1 MAKKDDDR
9 QQQNLNFEQ
18 QNIIPR
24 DIGEEMKT
32 SYTDYAM
39 SVIVGRALPDVRDG
53 LKPVHR
59 RILYAMKEMGL
70 RHNSP
75 HKKSARVVGEV
86 LGKYHPHGD
95 TAVYESMVRMAQ
107 DFSLR
112 YPLIDGQGNFGSI
125 DGDPPAA
132 MRYCVTGD
140 VLVFTTKGIL
150 PIEKIANG
158 EEVDIDLD
166 VKNYKGDIVK
176 ATKFFDSGEQTIIK
190 IKTSCGYELK
200 GSINHPV
207 LCLDRTDEGLPTLKW
222 KILKNITTNDYVI
235 IVRNIKLFPQTEP
248 ELKTYYPQ
256 NLLYEDIS
264 LPEKMNEDLGFLLG
278 VLTAEGSFHNG
289 QILFNNK
296 NKELYEKV
304 KNIIEEQFKGI
315 KLYERKV
322 KGDCFELSIYYQ
334 KVVKFLQN
342 IGLSSE
348 KSDRKTIPF
357 IIFSSTKETI
367 KSFLKG
373 LFEGDGSVVFHKDK
387 RHSGKSIELV
397 YNSKSEEL
405 INQLKVLLLNFGII
419 TTKPFKDKRNGCLKL
434 IISGVENIKKFKEE
448 IGFWSEKKQN
458 VLLKIDEINS
468 DRLSKTD
475 KIPFLS
481 EYLRKKYKTEF
492 LQKNNFDRYNKLEEN
507 FEQIIHILE
516 TKEKNL
522 IEFLLKQKFF
532 FDKVTSVEVLKE
544 KQKVYSLRVNSHCHS
559 FVAGGFINHNTE
571 VRLNKLAEE
580 ILEDLDK
587 ETVDFRPNYDGSLEE
602 PSVLPSKFP
611 NILVNGS
618 SGIAVGMATNI
629 PTHNLSEI
637 CDGIIAVLDNPELN
651 SEELMQYIKG
661 PDFPTGG
668 IIQGKEGI
676 KEYFTTGKGAIR
688 LRAKAEIEEL
698 KGGRHAIIIKEI
710 PYQVNKAELLETI
723 AKLAYEKKIQ
733 DISDLRDE
741 SDRDGIRIVVEI
753 KRDGNPNI
761 VMNQLFKH
769 TQLEVSFGVIMLVL
783 VNGKPQ
789 ILSMRE
795 MIQCYIDHRR
805 DVVYKRTS
813 FELKKAEHRAHIV
826 EGLRVAIENLN
837 KVIKIIRE
845 SKDVETAESNLMKEF
860 KFTKIQAR
868 AILEMKLQQLT
879 SLERSK
885 LEQEYLELIK
895 TIELLRSI
903 LRDPKKIDAV
913 IKEEIAKIKQQYG
926 DERRTKIVARVEEL
940 TIEDLIKEEDVV
952 VCISHHG
959 YVKRMPLSTYKSQH
973 RGGKGITG
981 TTVKEEDFVE
991 QLIITNTHSYLL
1003 WFTNKGRVYWS
1014 RVFEVPEGSRI
1025 SKGKPAVNLI
1035 QLSSMEEKITAC
1047 VPVDKFDN
1055 NLYLLMCTK
1064 KGVIKKTNL
1073 EEYSNP
1079 RKTGIIAINL
1089 DPDDSLIDVKLT
1101 EGKQEVIISTKDG
1114 FAIRFKEENVR
1125 PIGRTGKGVV
1135 GIRFKSKDDE
1145 VVSMEVVKKDDIL
1158 LTVCE
1163 NGYGKRTKVD
1173 DYRLQSRGGKG
1184 VINIKTTERNGK
1196 VVGVKVANPGYEVM
1210 IMTEKGM
1217 SIRLPVD
1224 EISVQSRN
1232 TQGVR
1237 LVKLDEG
1244 DKVAAVANI
1253 VPEE

>member
-1 MAKKDDDR
+1 MVQKD
-9 QQQNLNFEQ
+9 NEQ
-18 QNIIPR
+18 QKLDFEEKNIIPR

-59 RILYAMKEMGL
+59 RILYTMKEMGL
-70 RHNSP
+70 RHNQP
-75 HKKSARVVGEV
+75 YKKSARVVGDV

-95 TAVYESMVRMAQ
+95 TAVYEALVRMGQ

-140 VLVFTTKGIL
+140 TLIL
-150 PIEKIANG
+150 TNNGCIPIEKIADG
-158 EEVDIDLD
+158 EEVDIDID
-166 VKNYKGDIVK
+166 VLNYKGNKVK
-176 ATKFFDSGEQTIIK
+176 ATKFFDSGEHTIIE
-190 IKTSCGYELK
+190 IVTSCGYKLR

-207 LCLDRTDEGLPTLKW
+207 LCWNKTQNGFPTIKW
-222 KILKNITTNDYVI
+222 KMLKDITTEDYVI
-235 IVRNIKLFPQTEP
+235 LMRNFSLFSDKDLD
-248 ELKTYYPQ
+248 LKQFYPKD
-256 NLLYEDIS
+256 NSYKKDIT
-264 LPEKMNEDLGFLLG
+264 LPEKMSEELGFLLG
-278 VLTAEGSFHNG
+278 ILTSEGCFHQG
-289 QILFNNK
+289 QIVFNNK
-296 NKELYEKV
+296 DLLLFETV
-304 KNIIEEQFKGI
+304 KDIIKKLFPEIE
-315 KLYERKV
+315 LYERKI
-322 KGDCFELSIYYQ
+322 KGDCLELSIYHQ
-334 KVVKFLQN
+334 KVVKFLEN
-342 IGLSSE
+342 LRFKNT
-348 KSDRKTIPF
+348 KSDEKEIPYS
-357 IIFSSTKETI
+357 ILISPKNI
-367 KSFLKG
+367 VKKFLQG
-373 LFEGDGSVVFHKDK
+373 LFEGDGRVVFHTDK
-387 RHSGKSIELV
+387 RHNGKSIELV
-397 YNSKSEEL
+397 YNSKSIKL
-405 INQLKVLLLNFGII
+405 IEQLKVLLLNFGIV
-419 TTKPFKDKRNGCLKL
+419 TTAPYKDKRNGCYKL
-434 IISGVENIKKFKEE
+434 LITGVENILKFKQN
-448 IGFWSEKKQN
+448 IGFWSAKKQSR
-458 VLLKIDEINS
+458 LEKIENLNF
-468 DRLSKTD
+468 DRMSKTD
-475 KIPFLS
+475 KIPFLN
-481 EYLRKKYKTEF
+481 EYLRNKYKNGF
-492 LQKNNFDRYNKLEEN
+492 LHKNNFDRYNKLDKNFDTIKNILIEED
-507 FEQIIHILE
+507 
-516 TKEKNL
+516 KNL
-522 IEFLLKQKFF
+522 IKYLLTYRFF
-532 FDKVTSVEVLKE
+532 FDKVKAKNVLTE
-544 KQKVYSLRVNSHCHS
+544 KQKVYSVRVSTSCHS
-559 FVAGGFINHNTE
+559 FVANGFINHNTE
-571 VRLNKLAEE
+571 ARLNKIAEE
-580 ILEDLDK
+580 MLEDIDK
-587 ETVDFRPNYDGSLEE
+587 ETVAFRPNYDGSLEE
-602 PSVLPSKFP
+602 PVVLPAKFP

-637 CDGIIAVLDNPELN
+637 CDGIIATIENPELKP
-651 SEELMQYIKG
+651 EELMQYIKG

-676 KEYFTTGKGAIR
+676 KEYFTTGRGSIR
-688 LRAKAEIEEL
+688 LRAKAEIEEI
-698 KGGRHAIIIKEI
+698 KGNRHAIIIKEI
-710 PYQVNKAELLETI
+710 PYQVNKSELLETI
-723 AKLAYEKKIQ
+723 ANLANEKKIQ

-741 SDRDGIRIVVEI
+741 SDRDGIRIVIEI

-761 VMNQLFKH
+761 VLNQLFKH

-789 ILSMRE
+789 VLNMRE
-795 MIQCYIDHRR
+795 MVQCYIDHRR
-805 DVVYKRTS
+805 DIIYKRTA
-813 FELKKAEHRAHIV
+813 FDLKKAEHRAHIV
-826 EGLRVAIENLN
+826 EGLRIAIENLN

-845 SKDVETAESNLMKEF
+845 SKDVDTAEKNLMEEF

-885 LEQEYLELIK
+885 LEQEYLDLIK

-903 LRDPKKIDAV
+903 LRDPKKIDNI
-913 IKEEIAKIKQQYG
+913 IKEEVKKIKEQYG

-952 VCISHHG
+952 VCISHQG
-959 YVKRMPLSTYKSQH
+959 YVKRMPLSTYKAQH

-1025 SKGKPAVNLI
+1025 SKGKAAVNLI
-1035 QLSSMEEKITAC
+1035 QLSSMDEKITAC
-1047 VPVDKFDN
+1047 VAVDKFDDN
-1055 NLYLLMCTK
+1055 SYLLMCTK
-1064 KGVIKKTNL
+1064 KGIIKKTNL

-1079 RKTGIIAINL
+1079 RKGGIIAINL
-1089 DPDDSLIDVKLT
+1089 EEGDSLIDVKHT
-1101 EGKQEVIISTKDG
+1101 DGKSEVFIATKNG
-1114 FAIRFKEENVR
+1114 FAIRFKEDKVR

-1135 GIRFKSKDDE
+1135 GMRFKSKDDE
-1145 VVSMEVVKKDDIL
+1145 VVSLEVVKKDDIL

-1163 NGYGKRTKVD
+1163 NGFGKRTKVD

-1184 VINIKTTERNGK
+1184 VINIKTTQRNGK

-1217 SIRLPVD
+1217 SIRLKVD
-1224 EISVQSRN
+1224 EISILSRN

-1253 VPEE
+1253 VPEEE